1 MIASDRDGWIWLD
14 GEWLPWREAGT
25 HVMSHTLHYGLAVF
39 EGVRAY
45 SGPRGT
51 NVFRLR
57 DHTRRLL
64 DSARI
69 LQIEVP
75 FDANTLDAIQVEA
88 VQRNGLADAYL
99 RPLVFLGPE
108 KLGIDPVGARTHVA
122 IAAWTWG
129 SYLGPQAIERG
140 IRVKTSSYQRHH
152 VNVQMCRSKSVST
165 YANSILACREARA
178 DGYDEALLL
187 DTDGFVAEGSGEN
200 VFLVRDG
207 ILFEPDTAS
216 ALDGITRRTV
226 HALAAEAR
234 LELCRKRITRDEAW
248 IADEL
253 FFTGTAAEITPV
265 VELDRRR
272 IGDGKPGPVTR
283 ALQAAY
289 FAAVHGEDA
298 RDRGWL
304 TRVALP

>member
-1 MIASDRDGWIWLD
+1 MITSDRDGWIWLD
-14 GEWLPWREAGT
+14 GAWLPWREAGT
-25 HVMSHTLHYGLAVF
+25 HVLTHTLHYGLGVF

-45 SGPRGT
+45 AGPRGT
-51 NVFRLR
+51 HVFRLR

-69 LQIEVP
+69 LQIDVP
-75 FDANTLDAIQVEA
+75 FDESTLDAAQVEA
-88 VQRNGLADAYL
+88 VRRNGLTDAYV
-99 RPLVFLGPE
+99 RPVVFLGPE
-108 KLGIDPVGARTHVA
+108 KLGIDPVGARPHVA
-122 IAAWTWG
+122 IAAWNWG
-129 SYLGPQAIERG
+129 SYLGPQAIEHG
-140 IRVKTSSYQRHH
+140 IRVRTSSFQRHH

-200 VFLVRDG
+200 VFIVRDG
-207 ILFEPDTAS
+207 RLYEPDTAS

-226 HALAAEAR
+226 HALAAEAG
-234 LELCRKRITRDEAW
+234 LEVQRKRITRDEAW
-248 IADEL
+248 IADEV

-272 IGDGKPGPVTR
+272 IGDGRPGPVAR
-283 ALQAAY
+283 SLQSAY
-289 FAAVHGEDA
+289 FAVVRGETHGPHH
-298 RDRGWL
+298 WL
-304 TRVALP
+304 TPIPGT

>member
-1 MIASDRDGWIWLD
+1 MITSDRDGWIWLD
-14 GEWLPWREAGT
+14 GAWLPWREAGT
-25 HVMSHTLHYGLAVF
+25 HVLTHTLHYGLGVF

-45 SGPRGT
+45 AGPRGAH
-51 NVFRLR
+51 VFRLR

-64 DSARI
+64 DSACI
-69 LQIEVP
+69 LQIDVP
-75 FDANTLDAIQVEA
+75 FDAATLDAAQVEA
-88 VQRNGLADAYL
+88 VRRNGLTDAYV
-99 RPLVFLGPE
+99 RPVVFLGPE
-108 KLGIDPVGARTHVA
+108 KLGIDPVGARAHVA

-129 SYLGPQAIERG
+129 SYLGPRAIEHG
-140 IRVKTSSYQRHH
+140 IRVKTSSFQRHH

-200 VFLVRDG
+200 VFIVRDG
-207 ILFEPDTAS
+207 HLFEPDTAS

-226 HALAAEAR
+226 HALAAEAG
-234 LELCRKRITRDEAW
+234 LEIQRKRITRDEAW
-248 IADEL
+248 IADEV

-272 IGDGKPGPVTR
+272 IGDGKPGALTR
-283 ALQAAY
+283 ALQSAY
-289 FAAVHGEDA
+289 FAAVRGEA
-298 RDRGWL
+298 AQERGWL
-304 TRVALP
+304 TPVPMN